1 MWRVRH
7 SRMCRRKCGRSL
19 TTQRRGC
26 CGRANQVR
34 RQDYLAAQVLIES
47 TGGKGVAPSKIL
59 AAEIEGGARRQKRFE
74 RALQAK
80 GMMPGGYVAVPAAGA
95 PSTATAISR
104 APSGQAPVLLPGV
117 RRAGLQGQHGGQ
129 ANAWYPQG
137 QGIDEGI
144 QDLYGR
150 GLLHFEG
157 AGQEPSSAAGNL
169 RENRHARGGCHAHH
183 YVRPQATY
191 QPRLDFEGVVRK
203 SVEQNFPA
211 RMRARLA
218 EAQRTAR

>member
-1 MWRVRH
+1 M
-7 SRMCRRKCGRSL
+7 
-19 TTQRRGC
+19 
-26 CGRANQVR
+26 
-34 RQDYLAAQVLIES
+34 
-47 TGGKGVAPSKIL
+47 GKLLSY
-59 AAEIEGGARRQKRFE
+59 F
-74 RALQAK
+74 QAF
-80 GMMPGGYVAVPAAGA
+80 G
-95 PSTATAISR
+95 
-104 APSGQAPVLLPGV
+104 
-117 RRAGLQGQHGGQ
+117 AGLQGQHGGQ

-157 AGQEPSSAAGNL
+157 QGK
-169 RENRHARGGCHAHH
+169 NRHLRPGIYAKTGTHGAD
-183 YVRPQATY
+183 VTPIIMFVPQATY

>member
-1 MWRVRH
+1 
-7 SRMCRRKCGRSL
+7 
-19 TTQRRGC
+19 
-26 CGRANQVR
+26 
-34 RQDYLAAQVLIES
+34 
-47 TGGKGVAPSKIL
+47 
-59 AAEIEGGARRQKRFE
+59 
-74 RALQAK
+74 
-80 GMMPGGYVAVPAAGA
+80 MMPGGYVAVPAAGA

-104 APSGQAPVLLPGV
+104 RLLGQAPVLLPGV

-157 AGQEPSSAAGNL
+157 QEPSSAAGNL
-169 RENRHARGGCHAHH
+169 RENRHARGGCHAIIMF
-183 YVRPQATY
+183 VPQATY

-203 SVEQNFPA
+203 SVEQNFLHGCGLGW
-211 RMRARLA
+211 RRHRG
-218 EAQRTAR
+218 QRDRWNRGLWG